1 MITGLLILIKN
12 VLGYIGAD
20 IGLGKIVLF
29 ICGLFDPIALII
41 EKILNK

>member
-1 MITGLLILIKN
+1 MIVGLLILIKN
-12 VLGYIGAD
+12 IFGYMGAELELGN
-20 IGLGKIVLF
+20 IVLF

>member
-1 MITGLLILIKN
+1 MIAGLLILIKN
-12 VLGYIGAD
+12 IFGYIGA
-20 IGLGKIVLF
+20 GLGLGNVVLF

>member
-12 VLGYIGAD
+12 IFGCIGAEL
-20 IGLGKIVLF
+20 GLGNIVLF

-41 EKILNK
+41 EKILNE

>member
-12 VLGYIGAD
+12 IIGYIGAGA
-20 IGLGKIVLF
+20 GLGNIVLF

>member
-1 MITGLLILIKN
+1 MIAGLLVLIKN
-12 VLGYIGAD
+12 IFGYIGV
-20 IGLGKIVLF
+20 GLGLGNIALF